1 MTASEVFEAVTGSG
15 SSDFAMLVA
24 ILNRRGAWCL
34 IGGLAVNCYVEP
46 VYTLDADIVVAASEL
61 SAIKGDLIH
70 AGFSVEEF
78 PHSLNATM
86 PKSDLRIQF
95 TLDSRYQGFVKNTK
109 IQEVLDQQVPVAS
122 LENIVTGKIWAWSDE
137 RRRLSKCKKDEL
149 YTPEDFTDEHRMIA
163 ETTRQFIDN
172 EVIPH
177 IDELEKH
184 DWKLARELVRKAADL
199 GLIGANIPEE
209 YGGLG
214 LDQTSGALVGENIGR
229 CASFAT
235 TLGAE
240 SGIGLLPIIYF
251 GTEAA
256 KEKYLPRIASGELI
270 TAYALTEAGSG
281 SDAMAAKATA
291 RLSDDGTHYVL
302 NGEKMFITNGGF
314 ADIFI
319 VFAKVDGDK
328 FSAFIVE
335 RQEGLSPGAEEHK
348 MGIKGSSTTPLV
360 LADAKAPLE
369 NLLGEIGK
377 GHKIAFNTLNIGRFK
392 LGAMCIGGMKL
403 MLHESIRYANE
414 RQQFGKS
421 ISSFG
426 AIKSKLGEMAIRTWV
441 GEAMIY
447 RTLGMIETAI
457 GDTTDPDAKRRAI
470 EEYSAECSIIKVAL
484 SEYCDYLADEMVQI
498 FGGYG
503 YSADYPAERAYRD
516 SRINRI
522 FEGTNEINR
531 MLIPGRLMKSALS
544 GRLALL
550 PAAQALM
557 DEILTPQ
564 MAGFDY
570 DEGLLA
576 AEEKLAKNAKKVGLM
591 TLGTAAQKYMMK
603 LGDQQEILIG
613 IADVIMDAYAME
625 SAILRARKLAASAGE
640 EAAARYVDMTR
651 VFCNDAV
658 ERIEARA
665 KNTLAGMTDGDEL
678 RTLLAALRRFTKL
691 TPVNTIA
698 ARQRIADVMIVAN
711 KYVY

>member
-1 MTASEVFEAVTGSG
+1 MSAVVEQKQVVLGGSFLIEDRTTAEVF
-15 SSDFAMLVA
+15 
-24 ILNRRGAWCL
+24 
-34 IGGLAVNCYVEP
+34 
-46 VYTLDADIVVAASEL
+46 
-61 SAIKGDLIH
+61 
-70 AGFSVEEF
+70 
-78 PHSLNATM
+78 
-86 PKSDLRIQF
+86 
-95 TLDSRYQGFVKNTK
+95 
-109 IQEVLDQQVPVAS
+109 
-122 LENIVTGKIWAWSDE
+122 
-137 RRRLSKCKKDEL
+137 
-149 YTPEDFTDEHRMIA
+149 TPEDFTEEHRMIA

-172 EVIPH
+172 EVVPH
-177 IDELEKH
+177 IDALEHH
-184 DWKLARELVRKAADL
+184 DWNLARALVAKAADL
-199 GLIGANIPEE
+199 GLISANIPEE

-256 KEKYLPRIASGELI
+256 KQKYLPKIASGELI

-291 RLSDDGTHYVL
+291 RLSDDGTHYIL

-328 FSAFIVE
+328 FTAFIVE
-335 RQEGLSPGAEEHK
+335 KQDGVQPGAEEHK

-360 LADAKAPLE
+360 LTDAIAPVE
-369 NLLGEIGK
+369 NVLAEVGK
-377 GHKIAFNTLNIGRFK
+377 GAKIAFNTLNIGRFK
-392 LGAMCIGGMKL
+392 LGAMCVGGMKL
-403 MLHESIRYANE
+403 MIHEAVRYANE
-414 RQQFGKS
+414 RQQFNKP

-441 GEAMIY
+441 GEAMTY
-447 RTLGMIETAI
+447 RTLGMIEDAI
-457 GDTTDPDAKRRAI
+457 DDPNDPNAKMKAI

-484 SEYCDYLADEMVQI
+484 SEYCDFVADEMVQI
-498 FGGYG
+498 YGGYG
-503 YSADYPAERAYRD
+503 YSAHYPAERAYRD

-544 GRLALL
+544 GKLALL
-550 PAAQALM
+550 PAAQGLM
-557 DEILTPQ
+557 DEILSPQ
-564 MAGFDY
+564 MAGFD
-570 DEGLLA
+570 DDDSILA
-576 AEEKLAKNAKKVGLM
+576 AEQKLAKNAKKVALM

-603 LGDQQEILIG
+603 LGDQQEVLMG
-613 IADVIMDAYAME
+613 IADIIMDAYAME
-625 SAILRARKLAASAGE
+625 SAILRAQKLAASEGE
-640 EAAARYVDMTR
+640 AAAARYIDMTQ

-665 KNTLAGMTDGDEL
+665 KNTLAGISEGDEL
-678 RTLLAALRRFTKL
+678 RTLLAALRRFTKM
-691 TPVNTIA
+691 TPMNTIT
-698 ARQRIADVMIVAN
+698 ARQRIADVLIEAN
-711 KYVY
+711 KYAY

>member
-1 MTASEVFEAVTGSG
+1 MSAVVEQKKVVQGGSFMIEDRTTQEVF
-15 SSDFAMLVA
+15 
-24 ILNRRGAWCL
+24 
-34 IGGLAVNCYVEP
+34 
-46 VYTLDADIVVAASEL
+46 
-61 SAIKGDLIH
+61 
-70 AGFSVEEF
+70 
-78 PHSLNATM
+78 
-86 PKSDLRIQF
+86 
-95 TLDSRYQGFVKNTK
+95 
-109 IQEVLDQQVPVAS
+109 
-122 LENIVTGKIWAWSDE
+122 
-137 RRRLSKCKKDEL
+137 
-149 YTPEDFTDEHRMIA
+149 TPEDFTEEHRMIA

-184 DWKLARELVRKAADL
+184 NWKLARELVGKAADL

-256 KEKYLPRIASGELI
+256 KRKYLPKIASGELI

-291 RLSDDGTHYVL
+291 RLSADGTHYIL

-360 LADAKAPLE
+360 LADAKAPVE
-369 NLLGEIGK
+369 NLLGEVGK

-403 MLHESIRYANE
+403 MMHESIRYANE

-447 RTLGMIETAI
+447 RTLGMIEDAI
-457 GDTTDPDAKRRAI
+457 GDDPKDLEAKMRAI

-544 GRLALL
+544 GKLKLL

-564 MAGFDY
+564 IMGFDD

-576 AEEKLAKNAKKVGLM
+576 AETKLARNAKKVGLM
-591 TLGTAAQKYMMK
+591 TLGTAAQKYMMT

-613 IADVIMDAYAME
+613 IADIIMDAYAME
-625 SAILRARKLAASAGE
+625 SAILRTQKLAAVQGE

-665 KNTLAGMTDGDEL
+665 KNTLAGMAEGDEL

-691 TPVNTIA
+691 TPVNTIV
-698 ARQRIADVMIVAN
+698 ARQRIADVMIEAN
-711 KYVY
+711 RYVY

>member
-1 MTASEVFEAVTGSG
+1 MSAVVEKKQVVQGGS
-15 SSDFAMLVA
+15 F
-24 ILNRRGAWCL
+24 L
-34 IGGLAVNCYVEP
+34 IEDR
-46 VYTLDADIVVAASEL
+46 T
-61 SAIKGDLIH
+61 
-70 AGFSVEEF
+70 
-78 PHSLNATM
+78 T
-86 PKSDLRIQF
+86 
-95 TLDSRYQGFVKNTK
+95 
-109 IQEVLDQQVPVAS
+109 QE
-122 LENIVTGKIWAWSDE
+122 IF
-137 RRRLSKCKKDEL
+137 
-149 YTPEDFTDEHRMIA
+149 TPEDFTEEHRMIA

-172 EVIPH
+172 EVVPH
-177 IDELEKH
+177 IGELEKH
-184 DWKLARELVRKAADL
+184 NWKLARELVGKAADL

-256 KEKYLPRIASGELI
+256 KAKYLPKIASGEVI

-291 RLSDDGTHYVL
+291 RLSEDGTHYIL

-348 MGIKGSSTTPLV
+348 MGIKGSSTTPLI
-360 LADAKAPLE
+360 LADAKAPVE

-447 RTLGMIETAI
+447 RTLGMIEDAI
-457 GDTTDPDAKRRAI
+457 GDDPKDLEAKMRAI

-544 GRLALL
+544 GKLKLL

-564 MAGFDY
+564 IMGFDD

-576 AEEKLAKNAKKVGLM
+576 AETKLAKNAKKVGLM
-591 TLGTAAQKYMMK
+591 TLGTAAQKYMMS

-613 IADVIMDAYAME
+613 IADIIMDAYAME
-625 SAILRARKLAASAGE
+625 SAILRTQKLAAVQGE
-640 EAAARYVDMTR
+640 EAAARYIDMTR

-658 ERIEARA
+658 ERIDARA
-665 KNTLAGMTDGDEL
+665 KNTLAGMAEGDEL

-691 TPVNTIA
+691 TPVNTIV
-698 ARQRIADVMIVAN
+698 ARQRIADVMIEAN
-711 KYVY
+711 RYVY

>member
-1 MTASEVFEAVTGSG
+1 MSAVVEQKQIVKG
-15 SSDFAMLVA
+15 
-24 ILNRRGAWCL
+24 GAFL
-34 IGGLAVNCYVEP
+34 I
-46 VYTLDADIVVAASEL
+46 
-61 SAIKGDLIH
+61 
-70 AGFSVEEF
+70 EERTPEEIF
-78 PHSLNATM
+78 
-86 PKSDLRIQF
+86 
-95 TLDSRYQGFVKNTK
+95 
-109 IQEVLDQQVPVAS
+109 
-122 LENIVTGKIWAWSDE
+122 
-137 RRRLSKCKKDEL
+137 
-149 YTPEDFTDEHRMIA
+149 TPEDFTEEHRMIA

-172 EVIPH
+172 EVSPRV
-177 IDELEKH
+177 DELEHH
-184 DWKLARELVRKAADL
+184 DWALARELVKKAADL
-199 GLIGANIPEE
+199 GLISANIPEE

-256 KEKYLPRIASGELI
+256 KQKYLPKIASGELI

-291 RLSDDGTHYVL
+291 RLSDDGTHYIL

-328 FSAFIVE
+328 FTAFIVE
-335 RQEGLSPGAEEHK
+335 KQEGVTPGAEEHK

-360 LADAKAPLE
+360 LTDAKAPVE
-369 NLLGEIGK
+369 NMLAEVGK
-377 GHKIAFNTLNIGRFK
+377 GAKIAFNTLNIGRFK
-392 LGAMCIGGMKL
+392 LGAMCVGGMKL
-403 MLHESIRYANE
+403 MIHEAVRYANE

-426 AIKSKLGEMAIRTWV
+426 AIKSKLAEMAIRTWV
-441 GEAMIY
+441 GEAMTY
-447 RTLGMIETAI
+447 RTLGMIEDAI
-457 GDTTDPDAKRRAI
+457 TDPNDPNAKMKAI

-484 SEYCDYLADEMVQI
+484 SEYCDFVVDEMVQI
-498 FGGYG
+498 YGGYG
-503 YSADYPAERAYRD
+503 YSAHYPAERAYRD

-531 MLIPGRLMKSALS
+531 MLIPGRLMKAALS
-544 GRLALL
+544 GNLALL

-564 MAGFDY
+564 LASFDD
-570 DEGLLA
+570 DEAVLA
-576 AEEKLAKNAKKVGLM
+576 TEQKLAQNAKKVALM

-603 LGDQQEILIG
+603 LGEQQEILLG
-613 IADVIMDAYAME
+613 IADIIMDAYAME
-625 SAILRARKLAASAGE
+625 SAILRAQKLAAAQGE
-640 EAAARYVDMTR
+640 TAAARYIDMTR

-658 ERIEARA
+658 ARIEARA
-665 KNTLAGMTDGDEL
+665 KNTLAGMSEGDEL

-691 TPVNTIA
+691 TPMNTIT
-698 ARQRIADVMIVAN
+698 ARQRIADVLITAN
-711 KYVY
+711 KWAY

>member
-1 MTASEVFEAVTGSG
+1 
-15 SSDFAMLVA
+15 
-24 ILNRRGAWCL
+24 
-34 IGGLAVNCYVEP
+34 
-46 VYTLDADIVVAASEL
+46 
-61 SAIKGDLIH
+61 
-70 AGFSVEEF
+70 
-78 PHSLNATM
+78 
-86 PKSDLRIQF
+86 
-95 TLDSRYQGFVKNTK
+95 
-109 IQEVLDQQVPVAS
+109 
-122 LENIVTGKIWAWSDE
+122 
-137 RRRLSKCKKDEL
+137 
-149 YTPEDFTDEHRMIA
+149 MIA
-163 ETTRQFIDN
+163 ETTRQFMDN
-172 EVIPH
+172 EVLPR
-177 IDELEKH
+177 IDELEH
-184 DWKLARELVRKAADL
+184 HNWELARDLVKKAADL
-199 GLIGANIPEE
+199 GLVGANIPEE

-229 CASFAT
+229 SASFAT

-251 GTEAA
+251 GTETA
-256 KEKYLPRIASGELI
+256 KQKYLPKIATGELI

-291 RLSDDGTHYVL
+291 KLSADGTHYIL

-335 RQEGLSPGAEEHK
+335 SQDGVTPGAEEHK

-360 LADAKAPLE
+360 LTDAKAPVE
-369 NLLGEIGK
+369 NLLGEVGK
-377 GHKIAFNTLNIGRFK
+377 GHKIAFNILNIGRFK

-403 MLHESIRYANE
+403 MVQEATKYANE
-414 RQQFGKS
+414 REQFGKS

-426 AIKSKLGEMAIRTWV
+426 AIKAKLAEMAIRTWV
-441 GEAMIY
+441 GEAMTY

-457 GDTTDPDAKRRAI
+457 SDTTDPDAKLKAI

-484 SEYCDYLADEMVQI
+484 SEYCDFVADEMVQI
-498 FGGYG
+498 YGGYG
-503 YSADYPAERAYRD
+503 YSAHYPAERAYRD

-531 MLIPGRLMKSALS
+531 MLVPGRLMKSALS
-544 GRLALL
+544 GKLALL

-557 DEILTPQ
+557 DEILSPP
-564 MAGFDY
+564 MMGFDD
-570 DEGLLA
+570 DEQVLA
-576 AEEKLAKNAKKVGLM
+576 AEHKLATNAKKVALM

-603 LGDQQEILIG
+603 LGDQQEVLMG
-613 IADVIMDAYAME
+613 IADIIIDTYAME
-625 SAILRARKLAASAGE
+625 CSILRTQKLIAAEGE
-640 EAAARYVDMTR
+640 EAAARYIDMTR

-665 KNTLAGMTDGDEL
+665 KNTLAAMAEGDEL

-691 TPVNTIA
+691 TPMNTVV
-698 ARQRIADVMIVAN
+698 ARQRIADVMIEAN
-711 KYVY
+711 RYTY

>member
-1 MTASEVFEAVTGSG
+1 MSAV
-15 SSDFAMLVA
+15 AEEKKL
-24 ILNRRGAWCL
+24 
-34 IGGLAVNCYVEP
+34 
-46 VYTLDADIVVAASEL
+46 
-61 SAIKGDLIH
+61 IKGGSFLI
-70 AGFSVEEF
+70 EERTPEEIF
-78 PHSLNATM
+78 
-86 PKSDLRIQF
+86 
-95 TLDSRYQGFVKNTK
+95 
-109 IQEVLDQQVPVAS
+109 
-122 LENIVTGKIWAWSDE
+122 
-137 RRRLSKCKKDEL
+137 
-149 YTPEDFTDEHRMIA
+149 TPEDFTEEHRMIA
-163 ETTRQFIDN
+163 DTTRQFVDN
-172 EVIPH
+172 EVNPH

-184 DWKLARELVRKAADL
+184 NWKLSRELVGKAAEL

-229 CASFAT
+229 SASFAT

-251 GTEAA
+251 ATEQA
-256 KEKYLPRIASGELI
+256 KQKYLPRIAAGELI
-270 TAYALTEAGSG
+270 TAYALTEAGAG
-281 SDAMAAKATA
+281 SDAMAGKATA
-291 RLSDDGTHYVL
+291 KLSDDGREYII
-302 NGEKMFITNGGF
+302 NGEKMWITNGGF

-335 RQEGLSPGAEEHK
+335 RQPGLTSGAEEHK
-348 MGIKGSSTTPLV
+348 MGIKGSSTTALV
-360 LADAKAPLE
+360 LSDVRTPVE
-369 NLLGEIGK
+369 NLLGEVGK
-377 GHKIAFNTLNIGRFK
+377 GHKIAFNVLNIGRFK

-403 MLHESIRYANE
+403 MVHESVRYANE
-414 RQQFGKS
+414 RHQFGKS

-426 AIKSKLGEMAIRTWV
+426 AIKAKLAEQAIRTWV
-441 GEAMIY
+441 GESMIY
-447 RTLGMIETAI
+447 RTLGMIEAGI
-457 GDTTDPDAKRRAI
+457 GAVDSKDMDARLRAI
-470 EEYSAECSIIKVAL
+470 EEYAAECSIIKVAL
-484 SEYCDYLADEMVQI
+484 SEYCDFVADEMVQI

-531 MLIPGRLMKSALS
+531 MLIPGRLMKCAMS

-557 DEILTPQ
+557 DEVLSPQ
-564 MAGFDY
+564 IGSFD
-570 DEGLLA
+570 DDDTVLG
-576 AEEKLAKNAKKVGLM
+576 AEQKLAQNAKKVALM

-603 LGDQQEILIG
+603 LADQQEILMG

-625 SAILRARKLAASAGE
+625 TAILRARKLVSSQG
-640 EAAARYVDMTR
+640 EAAAERYLDMTR

-665 KNTLAGMTDGDEL
+665 KNTLAGMSEGDEL

-691 TPVNTIA
+691 QPMNTIA
-698 ARQRIADVMIVAN
+698 ARQRIADDMIAAN
-711 KYVY
+711 RYVY